1 MPGWSVTENRR
12 DRTQGSWTAPIAAA
26 LLLILGA
33 CATADVDDGNG
44 RLVALPDEWDTID
57 IGEADLD
64 LPLGSPYEIDELRQR
79 VGAYQLFENLYTF
92 HGVNGFL
99 ITSRVFF
106 GEFAR
111 NPSLEVRDEDDFL
124 RFARSLPAVESRRL
138 TVGSA
143 KRFGTPDKGSTG
155 YYTKAISDLR
165 HEDCFIFR
173 FGYHLVDYSS
183 FDSDPDSIDT
193 IVTGQLCGD
202 DLDEAALLTLLADV
216 KVVEDREHFRKAL
229 SRSKIGTI

>member
-1 MPGWSVTENRR
+1 MDCRGRLRS
-12 DRTQGSWTAPIAAA
+12 GWTASIAAA
-26 LLLILGA
+26 LLLVLGA
-33 CATADVDDGNG
+33 CAAPDVNDGNG
-44 RLVALPDEWDTID
+44 HLVALPAEWDPID

-64 LPLGSPYEIDELRQR
+64 LPLDSPYEIDELRER
-79 VGAYQLFENLYTF
+79 IGAYQLFENLYTF

-99 ITSRVFF
+99 VTSRVFF
-106 GEFAR
+106 GAFAR
-111 NPSLEVRDEDDFL
+111 NPSLEIRDEEDFL
-124 RFARSLPAVESRRL
+124 RFAKSLPAVESRRL

-143 KRFGTPDKGSTG
+143 KRFGNPDKGSTG
-155 YYTKAISDLR
+155 YYTKAISELR

-202 DLDEAALLTLLADV
+202 DLDEAALLTLLANV
-216 KVVEDREHFRKAL
+216 NVVEDREDFRKAL
-229 SRSKIGTI
+229 SRRKIGTI

>member
-1 MPGWSVTENRR
+1 M
-12 DRTQGSWTAPIAAA
+12 DREKRPKGDWTAPIAAA
-26 LLLILGA
+26 LLLMLGA
-33 CATADVDDGNG
+33 CATAEVDDGNG

-111 NPSLEVRDEDDFL
+111 NPSLEIRDEDDFL
-124 RFARSLPAVESRRL
+124 RFAKSLPAVESRRL

-143 KRFGTPDKGSTG
+143 KRFGNPDKGSTG
-155 YYTKAISDLR
+155 YYTKAISELR

-183 FDSDPDSIDT
+183 FESDAESIDT

-202 DLDEAALLTLLADV
+202 DLDEAGLLTLLAEV

-229 SRSKIGTI
+229 SRRKIGTI

>member
-1 MPGWSVTENRR
+1 M
-12 DRTQGSWTAPIAAA
+12 DREKRPKGGWTAPIAAA
-26 LLLILGA
+26 LLLMLSA
-33 CATADVDDGNG
+33 CATAEVDDGNG
-44 RLVALPDEWDTID
+44 RFIALPDEWDTID

-79 VGAYQLFENLYTF
+79 VGAHQIFENLYTF

-111 NPSLEVRDEDDFL
+111 NPSLEIRDEQDFL
-124 RFARSLPAVESRRL
+124 RFARTLPTVESRRL

-143 KRFGTPDKGSTG
+143 RPFGNPDKGSTG
-155 YYTKAISDLR
+155 YYTKAISELR

-183 FDSDPDSIDT
+183 FGSDPESIDT

-202 DLDEAALLTLLADV
+202 DLDEAGLLTLLAEV
-216 KVVEDREHFRKAL
+216 KVVEDRAHFREAL
-229 SRSKIGTI
+229 SRRKIGTI